1 MSLQTLLITGGT
13 GSFGRHFAK
22 IVLEKKLFGKVIIF
36 SRDEWK
42 QWDMRQSEKI
52 YQNPNIRFFLGDV
65 RDRDR
70 LNRAFKDVDVVLHTA
85 ALKQIVMAEYNPPE
99 YIKTNIMGAMNV
111 LEAATDAGVSKV
123 LVLSTDKSVNPVNL
137 YGASK
142 LCQDKLVIAA
152 NNYVGKAKKP
162 LCSVVRYG
170 NVAGTRGSVI
180 PYWNR
185 LLLDG
190 EKSLPITDLRM
201 TRFWITLD
209 QASDFVI
216 QRLKNMRGGE
226 IFVPKLPSFYL
237 KDLKEAMAPKAKTEV
252 IGIRPGEK
260 LHELLVSLDEARH
273 TLEFPDYYAILPE
286 FTFREDLPNIQK
298 ELKKKRGKPLK
309 EDFVY
314 SSGDNKEWL
323 TVAQLKKQL
332 LFL

>member
-1 MSLQTLLITGGT
+1 MSLLITGGT
-13 GSFGRHFAK
+13 GSFGRRFAK
-22 IVLEKKLFGKVIIF
+22 FVLEKKLFEKVIIF

-42 QWDMRQSEKI
+42 QWEMRNSDPI

-65 RDRDR
+65 RDKER
-70 LNRAFKDVDVVLHTA
+70 LHRAFKDVDVIIHTA

-99 YIKTNIMGAMNV
+99 YIKTNVLGAMNV
-111 LEAATDAGVSKV
+111 LEAATDAGVGKV

-152 NNYVGKAKKP
+152 NNYVGKTKKP
-162 LCSVVRYG
+162 ICSVVRYG

-180 PYWNR
+180 PYWNQ
-185 LLLDG
+185 LLMDG
-190 EKSLPITDLRM
+190 ATALPITDLRM
-201 TRFWITLD
+201 SRFWITLD
-209 QASDFVI
+209 QAIEFVLTK
-216 QRLKNMRGGE
+216 LKIMHGGE

-237 KDLKEAMAPKAKTEV
+237 KDLKEAMAPKAKAEV
-252 IGIRPGEK
+252 VGIRPGEK
-260 LHELLVSLDEARH
+260 LHELLVSQDEARH
-273 TLEFPDYYAILPE
+273 TLEFPNYYAIYPE

-298 ELKKKRGKPLK
+298 ELKKKKGNPLS

-314 SSGDNKEWL
+314 SSGDNSDWL
-323 TVAQLKKQL
+323 TVDQLKKEL